1 MVKEAELSRENDK
14 KKREVVE
21 IKNESDSMMYNTE
34 KQLQEH
40 ASRIPDSVKTQ
51 VRGDITSLQEAL
63 ETNDADKIKEA
74 LERLKN
80 SSMEIGKAIY
90 S

>member
-1 MVKEAELSRENDK
+1 M
-14 KKREVVE
+14 
-21 IKNESDSMMYNTE
+21 IYNTE

-51 VRGDITSLQEAL
+51 VRGDISSLQEAL
-63 ETNDADKIKEA
+63 NTNESTKIKDA

-90 S
+90 SQANQESQQQN